1 MVRRLMLRG
10 MGISI
15 TVWAL
20 CVPGLAAALGVGEY
34 ELHSYLNEPL
44 NMEVSLTDLRGLTEE
59 ELRVSLAGEADFDRA
74 GVERQAMHADLRFNI
89 DLRPNG
95 TGVVTIT
102 TRQPVREPYVS
113 FLVEYLWPTGRL
125 LREYTVLLDP
135 PSYAAGFNQPV
146 APARQQQ
153 PPSTAQQPARQA
165 TRPLATA
172 DAPAPAA
179 PSSYRPADS
188 SGPRR
193 THTVR
198 ADETLWRIASQN
210 RPTGSVSVQQ
220 MMVVIQQMNQDAFIN
235 GNVNLVREGAVLRL
249 PNEQE
254 VREISTRDAI
264 ARVAE
269 QNRQWREM
277 LQARGLDTPS
287 RQPLDGTPRTI
298 EGSVAGRGQDSGRV
312 TLVAPDSAS
321 GEGRGT
327 GSTSA
332 GRTGGTAGGD
342 TAALQNELAIR
353 DENLDRLRRENTELG
368 SRLDDLEAQVNTG
381 EQLLKLRNDQIT
393 RLQEELRRLQEER
406 GVAVADESLL
416 EPVPMLAGAED
427 DNTATVAADD
437 VTGGEDQVAASPV
450 QPDDG
455 APGEQ
460 GTPAEDDGTG
470 SNDAAAT
477 APAPAERQAPPPPRV
492 TPPPAPQPSL
502 LDQLLGNPL
511 ILGAVALVLA
521 LLALLVV
528 RRRKAAADTDA
539 ADDQAD
545 AFADDDD
552 FGDDDDFLPSIG
564 DDDDDVPLMADEGE
578 QAVPAQDP
586 LEQVDVFMAYGQ
598 YPQALSHLRSAINAE
613 PGRIDLKKRLLDVL
627 AESNDK
633 PGFDQEATKL
643 TGLND
648 DLDRHIAALRPRLG
662 GVPQEAEEELSFD
675 DLAMDLSSEPT
686 STAPVASLADEDDD
700 QALDFSADL
709 SGNSLATADD
719 RLDLDDDLGDFEL
732 TLPEAEPVLSADDED
747 DGLSFS
753 LDDEA
758 PAAADNRYSLNGDD
772 DSLSDEEVSASLS
785 ADPVL
790 ELDSNLGTLD
800 SDDSMDFGELKLDDV
815 SDEFAGTG
823 SDSVT
828 EDSLDLSLDDL
839 SLDDLGTGSSAGL
852 EDDALTLSLDDDEP
866 AGHDEP
872 GKDLS
877 LEDTL
882 SLDETPAGTP
892 VPMTVATPAPA
903 LADDAGLGD
912 DDDFDFLGETD
923 ENATKLDLARAYIDM
938 GDTEGARDILNEV
951 VAEGN
956 DQQQTEA
963 RELLSQVG

>member
-15 TVWAL
+15 TAWAL

-44 NMEVSLTDLRGLTEE
+44 NMEVSLTDLRDLTEE
-59 ELRVSLAGEADFDRA
+59 ELLVNLAADKDFERA

-89 DLRPNG
+89 DLRPDG
-95 TGVVTIT
+95 TGTVTIT

-135 PSYAAGFNQPV
+135 PSYAAGFNEPV

-153 PPSTAQQPARQA
+153 PQSAPQPSAQPPARQA

-172 DAPAPAA
+172 DAPAPSA
-179 PSSYRPADS
+179 PSTYRPADS

-193 THTVR
+193 THTVQ
-198 ADETLWRIASQN
+198 ADETLWRIASRN

-249 PNEQE
+249 PSEQE

-287 RQPLDGTPRTI
+287 RQLLDGTPRTI
-298 EGSVAGRGQDSGRV
+298 EGGVAGTGQDSGRV

-321 GEGRGT
+321 GEGRGA
-327 GSTSA
+327 GSSAA
-332 GRTGGTAGGD
+332 GRSGGTASGD
-342 TAALQNELAIR
+342 TSALQNELAIR
-353 DENLDRLRRENTELG
+353 DENLDRLRRENSELG

-406 GVAVADESLL
+406 GVAVTDESLL
-416 EPVPMLAGAED
+416 QPVPALEGTESGDANEGSNASAGTGETGSAGDGNQIADAPAQAGAD
-427 DNTATVAADD
+427 TTAENDSEQADAPVA
-437 VTGGEDQVAASPV
+437 
-450 QPDDG
+450 
-455 APGEQ
+455 
-460 GTPAEDDGTG
+460 
-470 SNDAAAT
+470 

-502 LDQLLGNPL
+502 LDQILGNPL
-511 ILGAVALVLA
+511 ILGAAALVLA

-528 RRRKAAADTDA
+528 RRRKAAAEADTT
-539 ADDQAD
+539 DDD
-545 AFADDDD
+545 TEAFAEEDD
-552 FGDDDDFLPSIG
+552 FGDDDDFLPAIG
-564 DDDDDVPLMADEGE
+564 DDEDDVPLMAEQDED
-578 QAVPAQDP
+578 AAPAQDP

-648 DLDRHIAALRPRLG
+648 ELDRHIAALRPRLG
-662 GVPQEAEEELSFD
+662 GVPQEADEELSFD
-675 DLAMDLSSEPT
+675 DLAMDLSEPA
-686 STAPVASLADEDDD
+686 STAPAAGLADDDD
-700 QALDFSADL
+700 QTLDFSADL
-709 SGNSLATADD
+709 SGNRPAETDTDD
-719 RLDLDDDLGDFEL
+719 SFSLDDDLGDFEL
-732 TLPEAEPVLSADDED
+732 TLPETEPALAADDD
-747 DGLSFS
+747 SLSFS
-753 LDDEA
+753 LDDET

-772 DSLSDEEVSASLS
+772 DSLSDEEVSAALS

-815 SDEFAGTG
+815 SDEFADTG

-828 EDSLDLSLDDL
+828 EESLDLSLDDL
-839 SLDDLGTGSSAGL
+839 SLDDLDTGSSIAGSSVAEA
-852 EDDALTLSLDDDEP
+852 EDDALTLSLDEDDL
-866 AGHDEP
+866 GDE
-872 GKDLS
+872 LS
-877 LEDTL
+877 LDDTL
-882 SLDETPAGTP
+882 SVDETPAGTP
-892 VPMTVATPAPA
+892 VPMTAATPAV
-903 LADDAGLGD
+903 ADDAGLGE

-956 DQQQTEA
+956 DQQQAEA
-963 RELLSQVG
+963 RDLLSQVG

>member
-15 TVWAL
+15 TAWAL

-44 NMEVSLTDLRGLTEE
+44 NMEVSLTDLRDLTEE
-59 ELRVSLAGEADFDRA
+59 ELLVNLAADKDFERA

-89 DLRPNG
+89 DLRPDG

-135 PSYAAGFNQPV
+135 PSYAAGFNEPV

-153 PPSTAQQPARQA
+153 PQSAPQPPAQQPARQA

-172 DAPAPAA
+172 DAPAPSA
-179 PSSYRPADS
+179 PSTYRPADS

-249 PNEQE
+249 PSEQE

-298 EGSVAGRGQDSGRV
+298 EGGVAGTGQDSGRV

-321 GEGRGT
+321 GEGRGA
-327 GSTSA
+327 GSSSA
-332 GRTGGTAGGD
+332 GRSGGTASGD
-342 TAALQNELAIR
+342 TSALQNELAIR
-353 DENLDRLRRENTELG
+353 DENLDRLRRENSELG

-406 GVAVADESLL
+406 GVAVTDESLL
-416 EPVPMLAGAED
+416 QPVPALEGAED
-427 DNTATVAADD
+427 DNAAAPATGDATD
-437 VTGGEDQVAASPV
+437 EDQIAAAPA

-455 APGEQ
+455 APGARNDTAE
-460 GTPAEDDGTG
+460 GDEPA
-470 SNDAAAT
+470 SNDTAT
-477 APAPAERQAPPPPRV
+477 AAPAPAERQAPPPPRV
-492 TPPPAPQPSL
+492 TPPPAPESSL
-502 LDQLLGNPL
+502 LDKLLNNPL

-528 RRRKAAADTDA
+528 RRRKAGADTEA
-539 ADDQAD
+539 ADDETQ

-552 FGDDDDFLPSIG
+552 FGDDDDFLPAIG
-564 DDDDDVPLMADEGE
+564 DDDDDLPLMADEDD
-578 QAVPAQDP
+578 QAAPAQDP

-648 DLDRHIAALRPRLG
+648 ELDGHIAALRPRLAG
-662 GVPQEAEEELSFD
+662 ASQDTEEELSFD
-675 DLAMDLSSEPT
+675 DLAMDLSEPA
-686 STAPVASLADEDDD
+686 STAPAAGLADDDD
-700 QALDFSADL
+700 EQALDFSADL
-709 SGNSLATADD
+709 SGNRPAGAAAEDSFSLD
-719 RLDLDDDLGDFEL
+719 DDDLGDFEL
-732 TLPEAEPVLSADDED
+732 TLPDAEPALSADDD
-747 DGLSFS
+747 SLSFS
-753 LDDEA
+753 LDDET

-772 DSLSDEEVSASLS
+772 DGLSDEEVSAALS

-815 SDEFAGTG
+815 SDEFADTG

-828 EDSLDLSLDDL
+828 EESLDLSLDDL
-839 SLDDLGTGSSAGL
+839 SLDDLDTGSNMAEA
-852 EDDALTLSLDDDEP
+852 EDDALTLSLDEDDL
-866 AGHDEP
+866 GDE
-872 GKDLS
+872 LS
-877 LEDTL
+877 LDDTL
-882 SLDETPAGTP
+882 SVDETPAGTP
-892 VPMTVATPAPA
+892 VSMPAAAPA
-903 LADDAGLGD
+903 VADDAGLGD

-956 DQQQTEA
+956 DQQQAEA
-963 RELLSQVG
+963 RDLLSQVG